1 MDKLIIT
8 GGARLDGEIRIS
20 GAKNA
25 ALPILAATLL
35 ADGPV
40 TVGNLPHL
48 HDITTMIELFGR
60 MGIEP
65 VIDEKLSVEIDPRTI
80 KTLVAPYE
88 LVKTMRASI
97 LVLGPMVARF
107 GEAEVALPGGCAIG
121 SRPVDLHI
129 RGLEAMGAKIEVEGG
144 YIKAKAPE
152 GGLRGAHFF
161 FDTVSVT
168 GTENIMMAA
177 ALAKGRSVL
186 QNAAREPEVVDLA
199 NFINAMGGNVQ
210 GAGTDTI
217 TIDGVERL
225 HSATYRVMP
234 DRIETG
240 TYLVA
245 AAVTGGRVKVKD
257 TDPTILEAVLE
268 KLKESG
274 ADINVGEDW
283 IELDMHGKRPKAVN
297 LRTAPYPAFPT
308 DMQAQ
313 FISLN
318 AIAEGTGAVIETIFE
333 NRFMHVYEM
342 HRMGAQIQVEGN
354 TAIVTGVKSLK
365 GAPVMATDLR
375 ASASLV
381 LSALVA
387 EGDTLI
393 DRIYHIDRG
402 YECIEEKLQMLGAK
416 IRRVPAD
423 SPQVQGCTFRIECGQ
438 VDDLAGSS
446 RLRTDVPMLTIA
458 LSKGRIL
465 DDTLPLLAEAGI
477 VPTENPDKSRKLIIP
492 TTQDDV
498 RLLIVR
504 ATDVP
509 TYVEHGAADLG
520 VAGKD
525 VLMEYGGQGMYE
537 PLDLQ
542 IAQCKLMTAGVVG
555 AAEPKGRLRVATK
568 FVNVAKR
575 YYAEQGRQVDII
587 KLYGSMELAPLIN
600 LADKIIDVVDTGNTL
615 RANGLEPQDL
625 IATISSRLVV
635 NKASMKMQH
644 ARIQSLIDTLR
655 NAVESRH
662 RG

>member
-8 GGARLDGEIRIS
+8 GGIRLDGEIRIS
-20 GAKNA
+20 GAKNS

-35 ADGPV
+35 ADTPV
-40 TVGNLPHL
+40 TVCNLPHL

-60 MGIEP
+60 MGVQPI
-65 VIDEKLSVEIDPRTI
+65 IDEKLSVEVDASSI

-144 YIKAKAPE
+144 YIKAEAPE

-225 HSATYRVMP
+225 HSANYRVMP

-245 AAVTGGRVKVKD
+245 AAITGGRVKVKD

-268 KLKESG
+268 KLREAG
-274 ADINVGEDW
+274 ADVTTGADW
-283 IELDMHGKRPKAVN
+283 IALDMHGRKAKAVN

-318 AIAEGTGAVIETIFE
+318 AVAEGTGAVIETIFE

-354 TAIVTGVKSLK
+354 TAIVTGVDTLK

-416 IRRVPAD
+416 IRRVP
-423 SPQVQGCTFRIECGQ
+423 G
-438 VDDLAGSS
+438 
-446 RLRTDVPMLTIA
+446 
-458 LSKGRIL
+458 
-465 DDTLPLLAEAGI
+465 
-477 VPTENPDKSRKLIIP
+477 
-492 TTQDDV
+492 
-498 RLLIVR
+498 
-504 ATDVP
+504 
-509 TYVEHGAADLG
+509 
-520 VAGKD
+520 
-525 VLMEYGGQGMYE
+525 
-537 PLDLQ
+537 
-542 IAQCKLMTAGVVG
+542 
-555 AAEPKGRLRVATK
+555 
-568 FVNVAKR
+568 
-575 YYAEQGRQVDII
+575 
-587 KLYGSMELAPLIN
+587 
-600 LADKIIDVVDTGNTL
+600 
-615 RANGLEPQDL
+615 
-625 IATISSRLVV
+625 
-635 NKASMKMQH
+635 
-644 ARIQSLIDTLR
+644 
-655 NAVESRH
+655 
-662 RG
+662 